1 MGRLRLKV
9 VPGSSRD
16 EVVGWLDDVIKV
28 KVKVKAPPEK
38 RRASRSTGMSMPSEA
53 LLSRI
58 ISS

>member
-16 EVVGWLDDVIKV
+16 EVVGWLDDAI

-38 RRASRSTGMSMPSEA
+38 RRASRSTGMSMPYEA